1 VGCGLKGGEGEARGL
16 SGLTQRQW
24 EGYELILAEG
34 IF

>member
-16 SGLTQRQW
+16 SRLTRQRW
-24 EGYELILAEG
+24 EGDDLILAEG